1 MIAARHLSISGDV
14 QGVGF
19 RYSMCAEARRLQL
32 AGWVRNRLDGSV
44 EAVATGEP
52 ETLDRLEQWAQHGP
66 AGAHVDALRTRAA
79 SAAETAD
86 VDIPFGQRPTV

>member
-52 ETLDRLEQWAQHGP
+52 EALDRLEQWAQHGP
-66 AGAHVDALRTRAA
+66 GGAGVDALRTRAA
-79 SAAETAD
+79 SAAEAVD
-86 VDIPFGQRPTV
+86 VDVPFSQRPTV